1 MRLPA
6 ASAVAVSIVLPAKD
20 EAASLGS
27 LIPALRRIL
36 PHAEIIVVDDGSKD
50 STAEVARKLGAR
62 VISHPYCLGN
72 GASIKTGIRAA
83 RSEYVVF
90 MDADGQHNPTDIP
103 NLLSLL
109 ENGYDMVVGSR
120 SATSQANISRRLAN
134 NFYNWLASY
143 VTGHRI
149 KDLTSGF
156 RAVRRSKFLEFLHLL
171 PNGFSYPT
179 TSTIAFFRAGYSVGY
194 MPIEA
199 KKRVGSSHIRPFHD
213 GIRFLLIIFRIG
225 TLYSPLKLFLPA
237 SLLFFSI
244 GLCYYFYTYMTWG
257 RFTNMSA
264 LMLTT
269 SVLVFLIGLVSEQ
282 ITQLIYVQRAAPAER
297 QLGVSESEEA
307 LPLERAVGTPP
318 RTGLRGE

>member
-1 MRLPA
+1 SMRLPA

-120 SATSQANISRRLAN
+120 SATSQANIS
-134 NFYNWLASY
+134 
-143 VTGHRI
+143 
-149 KDLTSGF
+149 
-156 RAVRRSKFLEFLHLL
+156 
-171 PNGFSYPT
+171 
-179 TSTIAFFRAGYSVGY
+179 
-194 MPIEA
+194 
-199 KKRVGSSHIRPFHD
+199 
-213 GIRFLLIIFRIG
+213 
-225 TLYSPLKLFLPA
+225 
-237 SLLFFSI
+237 
-244 GLCYYFYTYMTWG
+244 
-257 RFTNMSA
+257 
-264 LMLTT
+264 
-269 SVLVFLIGLVSEQ
+269 
-282 ITQLIYVQRAAPAER
+282 
-297 QLGVSESEEA
+297 
-307 LPLERAVGTPP
+307 
-318 RTGLRGE
+318 